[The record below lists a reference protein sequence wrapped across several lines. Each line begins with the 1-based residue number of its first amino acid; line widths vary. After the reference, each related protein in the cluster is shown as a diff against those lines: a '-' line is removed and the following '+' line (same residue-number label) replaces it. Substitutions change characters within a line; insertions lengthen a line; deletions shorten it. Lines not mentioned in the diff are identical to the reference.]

1 MAVCS
6 DTSIFFFFS
15 FRAGRYDSAE
25 RHCQNCSGYKEIKS
39 RNNVF
44 PVQVTKREFKAIQA
58 LRVAKIPDQKD
69 AVLAGKA
76 LERLVRMMLD
86 GGMVLELGADALGV
100 TTNGDGSSVISS
112 LP

>member
-1 MAVCS
+1 M
-6 DTSIFFFFS
+6 
-15 FRAGRYDSAE
+15 
-25 RHCQNCSGYKEIKS
+25 
-39 RNNVF
+39 F